1 MSSPI
6 LLVLGLGRR
15 RHEPPRSRSYHCR
28 RTKIGR
34 LSLALALSCVGAVGM
49 TARRTMPS
57 SRSEEV
63 DDYHTVVA
71 KLNDNWRII
80 VCTSGIQ
87 WILQRR
93 VGERH
98 GTPRWESRCF
108 CRTSEALNR
117 LSRGR
122 AGAIDPSAD
131 ATLVSLPERIST
143 SSRLSE
149 N

>member
-1 MSSPI
+1 MNRPA
-6 LLVLGLGRR
+6 VAARENDDGPTTADG
-15 RHEPPRSRSYHCR
+15 PRSGASQLLSRSR
-28 RTKIGR
+28 A
-34 LSLALALSCVGAVGM
+34 SGAVGM
-49 TARRTMPS
+49 AARGTMPS